1 MAHYIR
7 LLLTCITLAGCAAA
21 AVAQD
26 QIPRPQRDE
35 QNQIT
40 VSPAT
45 AALIEQ
51 AEAGDADAANTVGFQ
66 YGNGLSVMQNDAEA
80 LKWYRKAAELGS
92 EEGMYHLAGVHE
104 NGYGVKQ
111 DYQEAAKWYRKAAE
125 RGHAGAHYSLA
136 RLYEQGQGVPK
147 DLKQS
152 AEWRRKGEALDLNP
166 RDK

>member
-1 MAHYIR
+1 MPHW
-7 LLLTCITLAGCAAA
+7 LLFICITLTSYAAA
-21 AVAQD
+21 QD
-26 QIPRPQRDE
+26 LTPRPQRDARD
-35 QNQIT
+35 QIT

-45 AALIEQ
+45 AALIQQ

-92 EEGMYHLAGVHE
+92 EEGMYHLAGVYE

-111 DYQEAAKWYRKAAE
+111 DYQAAIKWYRKAAE
-125 RGHAGAHYSLA
+125 HGHVPAHHSLA

-152 AEWRRKGEALDLNP
+152 AEWRRKGEALETNP
-166 RDK
+166 HGK

>member
-1 MAHYIR
+1 MTHFGR
-7 LLLTCITLAGCAAA
+7 LLLICITLAGCAAA
-21 AVAQD
+21 VVAQD

-35 QNQIT
+35 RGQIT

-45 AALIEQ
+45 ATLIEQ

-92 EEGMYHLAGVHE
+92 VEGMYNLAGVYE
-104 NGYGVKQ
+104 NGYGVKR
-111 DYQEAAKWYRKAAE
+111 DYHEAVKWYRKAAG
-125 RGHAGAHYSLA
+125 RGHAGAHYALA
-136 RLYEQGQGVPK
+136 RLYEQGQGVTK

-152 AEWRRKGEALDLNP
+152 AEWRHKGGTLDLNP
-166 RDK
+166 RGK

>member
-1 MAHYIR
+1 MSHW
-7 LLLTCITLAGCAAA
+7 LLFICLTLTGYAT
-21 AVAQD
+21 AQD
-26 QIPRPQRDE
+26 QTPRPQRDARD
-35 QNQIT
+35 QIT

-45 AALIEQ
+45 AALIQQ

-92 EEGMYHLAGVHE
+92 EEGMYNLAGVYE

-111 DYQEAAKWYRKAAE
+111 DSQKAVKWYRKAAE

-136 RLYEQGQGVPK
+136 RLYEQGHGVPK

-152 AEWRRKGEALDLNP
+152 AEWRRKGEALETNP
-166 RDK
+166 HGK

>member
-1 MAHYIR
+1 MTHYRR
-7 LLLTCITLAGCAAA
+7 LLFTCFTVACFAAA
-21 AVAQD
+21 AAAQD

-35 QNQIT
+35 RGQIT
-40 VSPAT
+40 ISPAT

-92 EEGMYHLAGVHE
+92 EEGMYNLAGVYE

-111 DYQEAAKWYRKAAE
+111 DYQEAVKWYRKAAE
-125 RGHAGAHYSLA
+125 REHAGAHYALA

>member
-1 MAHYIR
+1 MTHHAR
-7 LLLTCITLAGCAAA
+7 WLFTGITLAGFAAA
-21 AVAQD
+21 TLAQD
-26 QIPRPQRDE
+26 PIPRPQRSE
-35 QNQIT
+35 HGQIT

-45 AALIEQ
+45 AALIKQ

-92 EEGMYHLAGVHE
+92 EKGMYHLAGVYE

-111 DYQEAAKWYRKAAE
+111 DYQAAIKWYRKAAE
-125 RGHAGAHYSLA
+125 RGHVPAHHSLA

-152 AEWRRKGEALDLNP
+152 AEWRRKGEALETHP
-166 RDK
+166 HGK

>member
-1 MAHYIR
+1 MTHYIR
-7 LLLTCITLAGCAAA
+7 LLLICITLAGCAAA
-21 AVAQD
+21 AAAQD
-26 QIPRPQRDE
+26 QILRPQRDE
-35 QNQIT
+35 RDQIT

-45 AALIEQ
+45 AALIKQ

-92 EEGMYHLAGVHE
+92 EEGMYNLAGVHE

-111 DYQEAAKWYRKAAE
+111 DYQEAVKWYRKAAE
-125 RGHAGAHYSLA
+125 RGHAGAHYALA

-147 DLKQS
+147 DPKQS
-152 AEWRRKGEALDLNP
+152 AEWRRKGEMLEINP
-166 RDK
+166 SGK